1 MLCVQVLMSIE
12 QLRIHKRLHVN
23 EIYIWCIV
31 LIINLFLV
39 TLACAGGFLDVA
51 KILISNGATVNLG
64 QSTPLME
71 ASQEG
76 HVELVQYLIQNNAD
90 VNQTTPAGET
100 GNVFFFVFFSFEIIN
115 KFSFGLCMWK
125 WTYWSRRNFT

>member
-1 MLCVQVLMSIE
+1 M
-12 QLRIHKRLHVN
+12 
-23 EIYIWCIV
+23 
-31 LIINLFLV
+31 
-39 TLACAGGFLDVA
+39 DVA

-76 HVELVQYLIQNNAD
+76 HVELVQYLIQNNSD

-100 GNVFFFVFFSFEIIN
+100 GNVFFCFFFSFEIIN
-115 KFSFGLCMWK
+115 
-125 WTYWSRRNFT
+125 